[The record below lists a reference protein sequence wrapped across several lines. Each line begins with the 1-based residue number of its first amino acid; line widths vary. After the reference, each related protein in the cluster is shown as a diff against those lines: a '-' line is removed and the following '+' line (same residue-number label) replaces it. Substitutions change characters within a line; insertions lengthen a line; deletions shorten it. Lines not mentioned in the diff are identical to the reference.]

1 MLPRGLFADQ
11 AGDSNDSNRPDSM
24 PEFRYVARELSGKQV
39 EGTLSAAND
48 REALSTLGA
57 KGVFPISVTLAEAAK
72 AHQAN
77 KRRRVPARTLC
88 VFYTQLSDLLRAGVP
103 LLRSLEL
110 LERLTRHMTLKM
122 VLREVH
128 DQVADGT
135 RLAEALR
142 QHPTV
147 FPELTVSMVRAG
159 EEGSFLEDTLQR
171 IADFTEHQEEL
182 KGRVF
187 GAMAY
192 PAFLVVVGSLILV
205 GMLVFFVPKFEPLF
219 DRMRE
224 DGTLPWATVVLLAV
238 SNEVQRR
245 GWLALI
251 AIPVLFVVIQK
262 RFSDAAGRKRFDAF
276 RLKLFGIGNV
286 VRSLAIARFCRVL
299 GTLLHNGVPILN
311 SLRIAKDATG
321 NLVLSEAIAE
331 AAEHVSSG
339 RSLAQPLA
347 ECKQFPEDVIEMI
360 SVGEEANNLEQV
372 LVTVADKMERQTN
385 RQLDLVVRL
394 LEPLMLVIM
403 AGVILFV
410 LMALML
416 PIFNSS
422 SAVG

>member
-1 MLPRGLFADQ
+1 
-11 AGDSNDSNRPDSM
+11 M

-39 EGTLSAAND
+39 EGVLAAANE
-48 REALSTLGA
+48 REALGALGA
-57 KGVFPISVTLAEAAK
+57 KGIFPISVTLAASAK

-77 KRRRVPARTLC
+77 KRRYVPARILS

-110 LERLTRHMTLKM
+110 LERQTRHVTLKM
-122 VLREVH
+122 VLQDVH

-135 RLAEALR
+135 RLAEAFR
-142 QHPTV
+142 AHPTV
-147 FPELTVSMVRAG
+147 FSELTVSMVRAG

-171 IADFTEHQEEL
+171 IAIFTEHQEEL

-192 PAFLVVVGSLILV
+192 PAFLVVVGGLILV

-224 DGTLPWATVVLLAV
+224 EGKLPWSTTALLAV
-238 SNEVQRR
+238 SYYFQKY
-245 GWLALI
+245 GLIILAAFA
-251 AIPVLFVVIQK
+251 AIIFVIQ
-262 RFSDAAGRKRFDAF
+262 RQFSAEAGRKKYDEV
-276 RLKLFGIGNV
+276 RLKIIGIGSV

-321 NLVLSEAIAE
+321 NRVLSEAIAE
-331 AAEHVSSG
+331 AADHVSSG

-347 ECKQFPEDVIEMI
+347 ESKQFPIDVIEMI

-372 LVTVADKMERQTN
+372 LVTIADKMERQTN

-403 AGVILFV
+403 AGIILFM

-422 SAVG
+422 SAV

>member
-1 MLPRGLFADQ
+1 
-11 AGDSNDSNRPDSM
+11 M
-24 PEFRYVARELSGKQV
+24 PEFRYVARELTGKQV
-39 EGTLSAAND
+39 EGLLTAANE
-48 REALSTLGA
+48 REALGSLSA
-57 KGVFPISVTLAEAAK
+57 RGVFPLSVTLEASAR

-77 KRRRVPARTLC
+77 KRRRVPARVLC
-88 VFYTQLSDLLRAGVP
+88 TFYTQLSDLLRAGVP

-110 LERLTRHMTLKM
+110 LERQTRHMTLKM
-122 VLREVH
+122 VLQEVR

-135 RLAEALR
+135 RLADALR
-142 QHPTV
+142 MHPTV
-147 FPELTVSMVRAG
+147 FPELTISMVRAG
-159 EEGSFLEDTLQR
+159 EEGSFLEDTLKR
-171 IADFTEHQEEL
+171 ISDFTEHQEEL

-192 PAFLVVVGSLILV
+192 PAFLVVVGTLIV
-205 GMLVFFVPKFEPLF
+205 VAMLIFFVPKFEPLF

-224 DGTLPWATVVLLAV
+224 DGTLPWATTALLAASYAIKNYGWALMIALVVLVIAV
-238 SNEVQRR
+238 QKAFENE
-245 GWLALI
+245 
-251 AIPVLFVVIQK
+251 
-262 RFSDAAGRKRFDAF
+262 AGRMRFDKF
-276 RLKLFGIGNV
+276 RLNLYGVGQV

-321 NLVLSEAIAE
+321 NRVLSEAIGE

-347 ECKQFPEDVIEMI
+347 ECKQFPQDVIEMI

-394 LEPLMLVIM
+394 LEPMMLVLM

-422 SAVG
+422 SAV

>member
-1 MLPRGLFADQ
+1 
-11 AGDSNDSNRPDSM
+11 M
-24 PEFRYVARELSGKQV
+24 PEFRYVAREMTGKQV
-39 EGTLSAAND
+39 EGILTAANE
-48 REALSTLGA
+48 REALGTLGA
-57 KGVFPISVTLAEAAK
+57 RGVFPLSVTMAATAK
-72 AHQAN
+72 AHQDN
-77 KRRRVPARTLC
+77 KRRRVPARLLC
-88 VFYTQLSDLLRAGVP
+88 VFYNQMSDLLRAGVP

-110 LERLTRHMTLKM
+110 LEKQTRHVTLKL
-122 VLREVH
+122 VLQDVR

-142 QHPTV
+142 QHQTV
-147 FPELTVSMVRAG
+147 FSELTISMVRAG
-159 EEGSFLEDTLQR
+159 EEGSFLEDTLKR
-171 IADFTEHQEEL
+171 VADFTEHQEEL
-182 KGRVF
+182 KGRVI

-192 PAFLVVVGSLILV
+192 PAFLVVVGSLILI

-224 DGTLPWATVVLLAV
+224 DGTLPWATVALLAA
-238 SNEVQRR
+238 SSFIQNR
-245 GWLALI
+245 GWILLL
-251 AIPVLFVVIQK
+251 AIPVAYMFIQK
-262 RFSDAAGRKRFDAF
+262 QFADASGRRRFDAL
-276 RLKLFGIGNV
+276 RLKIYGIGQV

-321 NLVLSEAIAE
+321 NKVLSDAIGE

-347 ECKQFPEDVIEMI
+347 ECNQFPVDVIEMI
-360 SVGEEANNLEQV
+360 SVGEEANNLEEV
-372 LVTVADKMERQTN
+372 LVNIAEKMERQTN

-410 LMALML
+410 LLALML

>member
-1 MLPRGLFADQ
+1 
-11 AGDSNDSNRPDSM
+11 M
-24 PEFRYVARELSGKQV
+24 PEYRYVAREITGKQV
-39 EGTLSAAND
+39 DGVLSAANE

-57 KGVFPISVTLAEAAK
+57 RGVFPISVTLADAAK

-77 KRRRVPARTLC
+77 KRRRVPARLLC
-88 VFYTQLSDLLRAGVP
+88 QFYSQLSDLLRAGVP

-110 LERLTRHMTLKM
+110 LERQARHVTLKM
-122 VLREVH
+122 VLQEVR

-147 FPELTVSMVRAG
+147 FSDLTISMVRAG

-192 PAFLVVVGSLILV
+192 PAFLVVVGTLILAL
-205 GMLVFFVPKFEPLF
+205 MLVFFVPKFEPLF

-224 DGTLPWATVVLLAV
+224 EGTLPWATTALLAASYELQHRGWVLLII
-238 SNEVQRR
+238 
-245 GWLALI
+245 L
-251 AIPVLFVVIQK
+251 PVLYVVVQK
-262 RFSDAAGRKRFDAF
+262 QFSNDLGRRRFDAF
-276 RLKLFGIGNV
+276 RLKLYGMGQV

-321 NLVLSEAIAE
+321 NRVLSEAISE

-347 ECKQFPEDVIEMI
+347 ECKQFPIDVIEMI
-360 SVGEEANNLEQV
+360 SVGEEANNLEHV
-372 LVTVADKMERQTN
+372 LVSVAEKMERQTN

-410 LMALML
+410 LLALML

-422 SAVG
+422 TAVS

>member
-1 MLPRGLFADQ
+1 
-11 AGDSNDSNRPDSM
+11 M
-24 PEFRYVARELSGKQV
+24 PEFRYVARELTGKQV
-39 EGTLSAAND
+39 EGTLTAANE
-48 REALSTLGA
+48 REALGALGV
-57 KGVFPISVTLAEAAK
+57 KGVFPISVTLAATAK

-77 KRRRVPARTLC
+77 KRRRVPARMLC

-110 LERLTRHMTLKM
+110 LEKQSRHQTLKM
-122 VLREVH
+122 VLQEVR

-147 FPELTVSMVRAG
+147 FPELTISMVRAG

-192 PAFLVVVGSLILV
+192 PAFLVVIGSLILI

-224 DGTLPWATVVLLAV
+224 DGTLPWATVALLAA
-238 SNEVQRR
+238 SYQVQHR
-245 GWLALI
+245 GWVALI
-251 AIPVLFVVIQK
+251 AIPVLVIVIQK
-262 RFSDAAGRKRFDAF
+262 QFSAEIGRRRFDEF
-276 RLKLFGIGNV
+276 RLKLFGVGRV

-321 NLVLSEAIAE
+321 NRILSEAIAE

-339 RSLAQPLA
+339 RTLAQPLA
-347 ECKQFPEDVIEMI
+347 ECNQFPVDVIEMI

-372 LVTVADKMERQTN
+372 LVTIADKMERQTN

-410 LMALML
+410 LLALML

>member
-1 MLPRGLFADQ
+1 
-11 AGDSNDSNRPDSM
+11 M
-24 PEFRYVARELSGKQV
+24 PEFRYVARELSGKQI
-39 EGTLSAAND
+39 EGVLTAANE
-48 REALSTLGA
+48 REALGTLGA
-57 KGVFPISVTLAEAAK
+57 KGVFPISVTLAATAK

-77 KRRRVPARTLC
+77 KRRRVPARILS

-110 LERLTRHMTLKM
+110 LERQTRHVTFKM
-122 VLREVH
+122 VLQEVR

-147 FPELTVSMVRAG
+147 FPELTISMVRAG

-171 IADFTEHQEEL
+171 IAVFTEHQEEL

-224 DGTLPWATVVLLAV
+224 DGTLPWATVALLSA
-238 SNEVQRR
+238 SYGIQHY
-245 GWLALI
+245 GWLILI
-251 AIPVLFVVIQK
+251 AIAVIFFVVQQ
-262 RFSDAAGRKRFDAF
+262 RFTSEGGRRRFDEF
-276 RLKLFGIGNV
+276 RLKLVGVGRV

-321 NLVLSEAIAE
+321 NRVLSEAIGE

-347 ECKQFPEDVIEMI
+347 ECKQFPVDVIEMI

-372 LVTVADKMERQTN
+372 LVTIADKMERQTN

-410 LMALML
+410 LLALML

>member
-1 MLPRGLFADQ
+1 
-11 AGDSNDSNRPDSM
+11 M
-24 PEFRYVARELSGKQV
+24 PEFRYTAREITGKQTT
-39 EGTLSAAND
+39 GTLAAANE
-48 REALSTLGA
+48 REALGMLTARNL
-57 KGVFPISVTLAEAAK
+57 FPMSISMAEQAK

-77 KRRRVPARTLC
+77 KRRRVPARILC

-110 LERLTRHMTLKM
+110 LERQTRHVTLKL
-122 VLREVH
+122 VLQEVR

-147 FPELTVSMVRAG
+147 FTELTVSMVRAG
-159 EEGSFLEDTLQR
+159 EEGSFLEETLQR

-182 KGRVF
+182 KGRVI

-192 PAFLVVVGSLILV
+192 PAFLVLVGTLILV
-205 GMLVFFVPKFEPLF
+205 AMLIFFVPKFEPLF
-219 DRMRE
+219 DRMRA
-224 DGTLPWATVVLLAV
+224 DGTLPWATTALLAL
-238 SNEVQRR
+238 SNGIQKY

-251 AIPVLFVVIQK
+251 AIPAILIGVQKLFAN
-262 RFSDAAGRKRFDAF
+262 DAGRRRFDEF
-276 RLKLFGIGNV
+276 RLKLVGIGRV

-321 NLVLSEAIAE
+321 NRVLSEAIGE
-331 AAEHVSSG
+331 AADHVSSG

-347 ECKQFPEDVIEMI
+347 DCKQFPIDVLEMI
-360 SVGEEANNLEQV
+360 AVGEEANNLEQV

-394 LEPLMLVIM
+394 LEPIMLVVM

-410 LMALML
+410 LIALML

-422 SAVG
+422 SAV

>member
-1 MLPRGLFADQ
+1 
-11 AGDSNDSNRPDSM
+11 M
-24 PEFRYVARELSGKQV
+24 PEFRYIARELSGKQI
-39 EGTLSAAND
+39 EGTLSAGNE
-48 REALSTLGA
+48 REALGQLTARSL
-57 KGVFPISVTLAEAAK
+57 FPMKITMAEAAK

-77 KRRRVPARTLC
+77 KRRRVPARILC

-103 LLRSLEL
+103 LLRSLDL
-110 LERLTRHMTLKM
+110 LEKQTRHTTLKM
-122 VLREVH
+122 VLQEVR

-171 IADFTEHQEEL
+171 IATFTEHQEEL
-182 KGRVF
+182 KGRVI

-192 PAFLVVVGSLILV
+192 PAFLVVVGTLILV
-205 GMLVFFVPKFEPLF
+205 AMLIFFVPKFEPLF
-219 DRMRE
+219 DRMRA
-224 DGTLPWATVVLLAV
+224 DGTLPWATTALLAI
-238 SNEVQRR
+238 SGGIQKY
-245 GWLALI
+245 GWIVLVAV
-251 AIPVLFVVIQK
+251 PVLFLAAQK
-262 RFSDAAGRKRFDAF
+262 YFTDDAGRRRFDEF
-276 RLKLFGIGNV
+276 RLKLFGIGRV

-321 NLVLSEAIAE
+321 NRVLSEAISE
-331 AAEHVSSG
+331 AADDVSAG
-339 RSLAQPLA
+339 RSLAKPLA
-347 ECKQFPEDVIEMI
+347 ECNQFPIDVIEMI
-360 SVGEEANNLEQV
+360 AVGEEANNLEQV
-372 LVTVADKMERQTN
+372 LVTIADKMERQTN

-394 LEPLMLVIM
+394 LEPIMLVVM

-410 LMALML
+410 LVALML

-422 SAVG
+422 SVT

>member
-1 MLPRGLFADQ
+1 
-11 AGDSNDSNRPDSM
+11 M
-24 PEFRYVARELSGKQV
+24 PEFRYVARELTGKQV
-39 EGTLSAAND
+39 EGTLTAANE
-48 REALSTLGA
+48 REALGA
-57 KGVFPISVTLAEAAK
+57 LSARGVFPISVTLAATAQ
-72 AHQAN
+72 AHKEN
-77 KRRRVPARTLC
+77 KRRRVPARLLC

-103 LLRSLEL
+103 LLRALEL
-110 LERLTRHMTLKM
+110 LERQTRHTTLKM
-122 VLREVH
+122 VLQEVR

-159 EEGSFLEDTLQR
+159 EEGSFLEDTLKR

-205 GMLVFFVPKFEPLF
+205 GMLVFFVPKFEPMF

-224 DGTLPWATVVLLAV
+224 DGNLPWATVALLAV
-238 SNEVQRR
+238 SNELQRR
-245 GWLALI
+245 GWIILI
-251 AIPVLFVVIQK
+251 AIPVLFVFLQK
-262 RFSDAAGRKRFDAF
+262 QFEAEAGRRRFDEL
-276 RLKLFGIGNV
+276 RLKIIGIGNV

-321 NLVLSEAIAE
+321 NRVLSDAIGE

-347 ECKQFPEDVIEMI
+347 ECRQFPVDVIEMI
-360 SVGEEANNLEQV
+360 AVGEEANNLEQV
-372 LVTVADKMERQTN
+372 LVTIADKMERQTN

-410 LMALML
+410 LLALML

-422 SAVG
+422 SVV

>member
-1 MLPRGLFADQ
+1 
-11 AGDSNDSNRPDSM
+11 N
-24 PEFRYVARELSGKQV
+24 E
-39 EGTLSAAND
+39 
-48 REALSTLGA
+48 REALGQLTARSL
-57 KGVFPISVTLAEAAK
+57 FPMKITMAQASM
-72 AHQAN
+72 AHRDN
-77 KRRRVPARTLC
+77 KRRRVPARILC

-103 LLRSLEL
+103 LLRSLDL
-110 LERLTRHMTLKM
+110 LIKQTRHVTLKG
-122 VLREVH
+122 VLQEVR

-147 FPELTVSMVRAG
+147 FSELTISMVRAG

-171 IADFTEHQEEL
+171 IATFTEHQEEL
-182 KGRVF
+182 KGRVI

-192 PAFLVVVGSLILV
+192 PAFLVVVGSLVLV
-205 GMLVFFVPKFEPLF
+205 AMLIFFVPKFEPLF
-219 DRMRE
+219 DKMRQ
-224 DGTLPWATVVLLAV
+224 DGTLPWATTALLAM
-238 SNEVQRR
+238 SGFLQKY
-245 GWLALI
+245 GWLGLI
-251 AIPVLFVVIQK
+251 ALPGLFVAVQQY
-262 RFSDAAGRKRFDAF
+262 FSNAAGRRRFDEF
-276 RLKLFGIGNV
+276 RLKLFGVGRV

-321 NLVLSEAIAE
+321 NLILSEAIGT
-331 AAEHVSSG
+331 AADHVSSG
-339 RSLAQPLA
+339 RSLAQPLG
-347 ECKQFPEDVIEMI
+347 ECNQFPLDVIEMI

-372 LVTVADKMERQTN
+372 LVTIADKMERQTN

-410 LMALML
+410 LIALML

-422 SAVG
+422 SVM

>member
-1 MLPRGLFADQ
+1 
-11 AGDSNDSNRPDSM
+11 M
-24 PEFRYVARELSGKQV
+24 PEYRYVARELSGKQV
-39 EGTLSAAND
+39 EGVLTAGNE

-57 KGVFPISVTLAEAAK
+57 RGVFPTSVTLADAAK

-77 KRRRVPARTLC
+77 KRRRVPTRLLC
-88 VFYTQLSDLLRAGVP
+88 QFYSQLSDLLRAGVP

-110 LERLTRHMTLKM
+110 LERQARHTTFKM
-122 VLREVH
+122 VLQEVR
-128 DQVADGT
+128 DTVADGT
-135 RLAEALR
+135 RLAESMR

-147 FPELTVSMVRAG
+147 FTELTVSMVRAG

-182 KGRVF
+182 KGKVF

-192 PAFLVVVGSLILV
+192 PAFLVVVGTLILIL
-205 GMLVFFVPKFEPLF
+205 MLVFFVPKFEPLF

-224 DGTLPWATVVLLAV
+224 EGTLPWATTALLAA
-238 SNEVQRR
+238 SYQIQHR
-245 GWLALI
+245 GWAVAIAVFVLI
-251 AIPVLFVVIQK
+251 VVVQK
-262 RFSDAAGRKRFDAF
+262 QFADESGRRRFDAF
-276 RLKLFGIGNV
+276 RLKVYGIGQV

-321 NLVLSEAIAE
+321 NKVLSEAIAE

-347 ECKQFPEDVIEMI
+347 ECKQFPVDVIEMI
-360 SVGEEANNLEQV
+360 SVGEEANNLEHV
-372 LVTVADKMERQTN
+372 LVSVAEKMERQTN

-410 LMALML
+410 LLALML

-422 SAVG
+422 TAVS

>member
-1 MLPRGLFADQ
+1 
-11 AGDSNDSNRPDSM
+11 M

-39 EGTLSAAND
+39 EGVLTAANE
-48 REALSTLGA
+48 REALGSLGA
-57 KGVFPISVTLAEAAK
+57 KGVFPISVTLAATAK

-77 KRRRVPARTLC
+77 KRRRVPARILC

-110 LERLTRHMTLKM
+110 LERQTRHVTFKM
-122 VLREVH
+122 VLQEVR

-147 FPELTVSMVRAG
+147 FPDLTISMVRAG

-171 IADFTEHQEEL
+171 IAVFTEHQEEL

-192 PAFLVVVGSLILV
+192 PAFLVVVGGLILV

-224 DGTLPWATVVLLAV
+224 DGTLPWATVALLSA
-238 SNEVQRR
+238 SYGIQHY
-245 GWLALI
+245 GWLILI
-251 AIPVLFVVIQK
+251 VIAVIFLIVQQQFAK
-262 RFSDAAGRKRFDAF
+262 DEGRRRFDEF
-276 RLKLFGIGNV
+276 RLKLVGVGRV

-321 NLVLSEAIAE
+321 NRVLSEAIGE

-347 ECKQFPEDVIEMI
+347 ECKQFPVDVIEMI

-372 LVTVADKMERQTN
+372 LVTIADKMERQTN

-410 LMALML
+410 LLALML

-422 SAVG
+422 SAVS

>member
-1 MLPRGLFADQ
+1 
-11 AGDSNDSNRPDSM
+11 M
-24 PEFRYVARELSGKQV
+24 PEFSYVARELTGKQV
-39 EGTLSAAND
+39 VGVLTAANE
-48 REALSTLGA
+48 REALSALGA
-57 KGVFPISVTLAEAAK
+57 KGVFPISVALAATAK

-77 KRRRVPARTLC
+77 KRRRVPARILC
-88 VFYTQLSDLLRAGVP
+88 TFYTQLSDLLRAGVP

-110 LERLTRHMTLKM
+110 LEKQTRHVTLKM
-122 VLREVH
+122 VLQEIR

-142 QHPTV
+142 QHPTI
-147 FPELTVSMVRAG
+147 FSELTVSMVRAG
-159 EEGSFLEDTLQR
+159 EEGSFMEDTLQR
-171 IADFTEHQEEL
+171 IATFTEHQEEL

-192 PAFLVVVGSLILV
+192 PAFLVVVGTLILA

-224 DGTLPWATVVLLAV
+224 EGTLPWATTALLAA
-238 SNEVQRR
+238 SHTLQHR
-245 GWLALI
+245 GWIVLI
-251 AIPVLFVVIQK
+251 AIPVLVLVVQNQFADEK
-262 RFSDAAGRKRFDAF
+262 GRRRFDAF
-276 RLKLFGIGNV
+276 RLKLVGVGQV

-321 NLVLSEAIAE
+321 NKVLSEAIGE

-347 ECKQFPEDVIEMI
+347 ECKQFPVDVIEMI
-360 SVGEEANNLEQV
+360 SVGEEANNLEEV

-422 SAVG
+422 STIN

>member
-1 MLPRGLFADQ
+1 
-11 AGDSNDSNRPDSM
+11 M
-24 PEFRYVARELSGKQV
+24 PEFRYVARELTGKQV
-39 EGTLSAAND
+39 EGILSAANE
-48 REALSTLGA
+48 REALGA
-57 KGVFPISVTLAEAAK
+57 LSARGVFPVSVALAATAQ
-72 AHQAN
+72 AHKAN
-77 KRRRVPARTLC
+77 KRRRVPARILC
-88 VFYTQLSDLLRAGVP
+88 VLYTQLSDLLRAGVP
-103 LLRSLEL
+103 LLRALDL
-110 LERLTRHMTLKM
+110 LERQTRHVTLKL
-122 VLREVH
+122 VLQEVR

-159 EEGSFLEDTLQR
+159 EEGSFLEDTLKR

-182 KGRVF
+182 KGRVL

-192 PAFLVVVGSLILV
+192 PAFLVVIGSLILV
-205 GMLVFFVPKFEPLF
+205 GMLVFFVPKFEPMF

-224 DGTLPWATVVLLAV
+224 DGNLPWATTALLSV
-238 SNEVQRR
+238 SNSLQQY
-245 GWLALI
+245 GWLILI
-251 AIPVLFVVIQK
+251 AIPILFIVIQK
-262 RFSDAAGRKRFDAF
+262 QFAAEIGRRRFDEL
-276 RLKLFGIGNV
+276 RLKLFGIGHV

-321 NLVLSEAIAE
+321 NRVLSEAIGE
-331 AAEHVSSG
+331 AAEHVSAG

-347 ECKQFPEDVIEMI
+347 ECNQFPMDVIEMI
-360 SVGEEANNLEQV
+360 AVGEEANNLEQV
-372 LVTVADKMERQTN
+372 LVTIADKMERQTN

-394 LEPLMLVIM
+394 MEPLMLVIM

-410 LMALML
+410 LLALML

-422 SAVG
+422 SVV

>member
-1 MLPRGLFADQ
+1 
-11 AGDSNDSNRPDSM
+11 M
-24 PEFRYVARELSGKQV
+24 PEFRYIARDLTGKQV
-39 EGTLSAAND
+39 EGTLTAANE
-48 REALSTLGA
+48 REALGNLGV
-57 KGVFPISVTLAEAAK
+57 KGVFPISVTLADSAK

-77 KRRRVPARTLC
+77 KRRKVPARLLC
-88 VFYTQLSDLLRAGVP
+88 VLYTQLADLLRAGVP

-110 LERLTRHMTLKM
+110 LEKQTRHVTLKM
-122 VLREVH
+122 VLQEVR

-159 EEGSFLEDTLQR
+159 EEGSFLEDSLQR

-192 PAFLVVVGSLILV
+192 PAFLVVVGGLILV

-224 DGTLPWATVVLLAV
+224 EGTLPWATVALLAASYYLQKYGWVLLIVA
-238 SNEVQRR
+238 
-245 GWLALI
+245 
-251 AIPVLFVVIQK
+251 PVVYVLLQKLFT
-262 RFSDAAGRKRFDAF
+262 DDAGRRRFDAF
-276 RLKLFGIGNV
+276 RLKLYGIGTV

-321 NLVLSEAIAE
+321 NRVLSEAINE

-347 ECKQFPEDVIEMI
+347 ECQQFPLDVIEMI

-372 LVTVADKMERQTN
+372 LVNIAEKMERQTN

-394 LEPLMLVIM
+394 LEPLMLVVM
-403 AGVILFV
+403 AGVILFI
-410 LMALML
+410 LLALML

-422 SAVG
+422 TTVS